1 MLRIST
7 EGAEYEVPPPLNR
20 RFVVFFHNHRGI
32 MFESFYIVSWL
43 WATTNI
49 DNIQLRNKKESKK
62 FIESSYFDADYA

>member
-1 MLRIST
+1 
-7 EGAEYEVPPPLNR
+7 
-20 RFVVFFHNHRGI
+20 

-49 DNIQLRNKKESKK
+49 DNIQLRNKKESK

>member
-1 MLRIST
+1 
-7 EGAEYEVPPPLNR
+7 
-20 RFVVFFHNHRGI
+20 

-49 DNIQLRNKKESKK
+49 DNIQLKNPK